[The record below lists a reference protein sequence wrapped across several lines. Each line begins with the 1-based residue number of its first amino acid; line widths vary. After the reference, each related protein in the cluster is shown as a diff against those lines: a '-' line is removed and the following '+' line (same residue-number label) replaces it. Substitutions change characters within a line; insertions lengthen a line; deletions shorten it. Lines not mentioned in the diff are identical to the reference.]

1 MRFGFWEILILLSL
15 VLLFFGPKRL
25 PGLGQS
31 LGSAIRN
38 FKRGIGGEADE
49 AKQLQAGGSETPAE
63 GQSNAHA
70 NPQAKA

>member
-1 MRFGFWEILILLSL
+1 MRFGFWEILIVLSL

-38 FKRGIGGEADE
+38 FKRGIGGEADDP
-49 AKQLQAGGSETPAE
+49 KQLEANATANATATATEAPADR
-63 GQSNAHA
+63 
-70 NPQAKA
+70 QAKA